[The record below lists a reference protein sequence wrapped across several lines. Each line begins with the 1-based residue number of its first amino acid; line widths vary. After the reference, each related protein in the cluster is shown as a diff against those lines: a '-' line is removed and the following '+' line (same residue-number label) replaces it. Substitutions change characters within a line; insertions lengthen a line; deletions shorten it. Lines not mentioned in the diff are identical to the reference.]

1 MPVNKTKSIVYKE
14 ERKDKKTKSTKQ
26 IGEEKKKKKG
36 SRNQSIVVATV
47 LAQCKHAECTMSKHC
62 SGIAALY
69 IKKWNVLF
77 SYGIK
82 ARLNR
87 DF

>member
-1 MPVNKTKSIVYKE
+1 MYIQCRLTKPKALYIKKKEKTKKQKAQNKLE
-14 ERKDKKTKSTKQ
+14 KK
-26 IGEEKKKKKG
+26 KKKKKG

-69 IKKWNVLF
+69 IKKMERVV
-77 SYGIK
+77 
-82 ARLNR
+82 
-87 DF
+87 